1 MVEEIFD
8 LDNEAKTKIDIASVN
23 HSIRRRILAVWCE
36 WVV

>member
-8 LDNEAKTKIDIASVN
+8 LENETKTKIDIASVD
-23 HSIRRRILAVWCE
+23 HLIHRRILAVWCE